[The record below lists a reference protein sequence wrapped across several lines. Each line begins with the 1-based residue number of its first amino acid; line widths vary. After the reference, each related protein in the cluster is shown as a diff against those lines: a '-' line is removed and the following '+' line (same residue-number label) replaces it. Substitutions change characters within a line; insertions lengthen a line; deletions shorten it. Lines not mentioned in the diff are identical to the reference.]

1 MGQVETCRNK
11 FNLGQVPT
19 CPYKNKITI
28 QCMYIPEF
36 VKDPVDKPFR
46 RCGSKGLVD
55 LKNVA
60 TSRDLSQ

>member
-1 MGQVETCRNK
+1 MGQVS
-11 FNLGQVPT
+11 LSLAD
-19 CPYKNKITI
+19 CPYKGKTTI

-46 RCGSKGLVD
+46 RCESKGLLD

-60 TSRDLSQ
+60 TSRDLS